1 MPLLPE
7 FNDATNKDMKAKYA
21 INFGMAHNCV
31 AEFAYARTNRR
42 PGAHNGQLS
51 ILSKNEDQTVT
62 AQLF

>member
-1 MPLLPE
+1 
-7 FNDATNKDMKAKYA
+7 MKAKYA

-31 AEFAYARTNRR
+31 AEFAYARTNRH